1 MKIVQR
7 IQKYAFYNYL
17 TKLGF
22 GSFTEIELAGE
33 KVGFLDNV
41 NLVSVARF
49 LNNAFGQ

>member
-1 MKIVQR
+1 MVKIVQR

-22 GSFTEIELAGE
+22 AEIELAGE
-33 KVGFLDNV
+33 KEGFLDNV